1 MNNYDATNIGEFLN
15 TGTGKNLTIKELAE
29 VIKTI
34 VGFKGKIEWDSS
46 KPDGTLQKLLDVS
59 LLNQKEW
66 RSKTTLKEGI
76 RKSYISYTK

>member
-1 MNNYDATNIGEFLN
+1 MNNYDASDIGDFINI
-15 TGTGKNLTIKELAE
+15 GTGKDLTIKELADM
-29 VIKTI
+29 IRNI
-34 VGFKGKIEWDSS
+34 VGFKGEIDWDSS